1 MFEQVQ
7 ELKKQYQ
14 IIPAT
19 SKEFDGD
26 GGVIISALQ
35 EKFRSY
41 RLLIDTRPVHTLVIG
56 SERSGKGE
64 TFLFPM
70 IDVQSRAK
78 NKPSLV
84 INDAR
89 GELAAAS
96 YETLVARG
104 YDVYVFNVSQ
114 QCTEMALDLTDI
126 GFGDKPIAIFVV
138 SSDWSSRMLA
148 SKFLSHLYRVNVEKA
163 IMSPGGKTKRLV
175 HFLLDDLGNMPPIE
189 GMAEMIAV
197 SASKGFR
204 FHLIFQ
210 IISQLK
216 GLYRDAADTIIGNCS
231 NQIYIGIKDKTT
243 ADQLSAFI
251 GMKTIIG
258 SQSGKK
264 EQSLLIPEDLMYLKD
279 GESVVVRTNK
289 GLKPIFN
296 RGITAAK
303 FRHEYLAKDFD
314 KNKSILALK

>member
-7 ELKKQYQ
+7 ELKRQYQ

-19 SKEFDGD
+19 SKEFEGD

-41 RLLIDTRPVHTLVIG
+41 RLLIDTRPVHTMVIG
-56 SERSGKGE
+56 PARAGKGE
-64 TFLFPM
+64 SFVFPM

-84 INDAR
+84 INDAK
-89 GELAAAS
+89 GDLAAAS

-114 QCTEMALDLTDI
+114 HCTEIDLDLTDVR
-126 GFGDKPIAIFVV
+126 FGDKPIAIFVV
-138 SSDWSSRMLA
+138 STDWSSRMLA
-148 SKFLSHLYRVNVEKA
+148 SKFISHLYRVNVEKA
-163 IMSPGGKTKRLV
+163 KMSPSGKTNRLV

-189 GMAEMIAV
+189 NMGEMVACG
-197 SASKGFR
+197 AKMGFG

-210 IISQLK
+210 LMYQIK
-216 GLYRDAADTIIGNCS
+216 NLYGEEADTIIGNCS
-231 NQIYIGIKDKTT
+231 NQIFMGINDITT
-243 ADQLSAFI
+243 AEKLSAFI
-251 GMKTIIG
+251 GMKKIIG
-258 SQSGKK
+258 VSRSEK
-264 EQSLLIPEDLMYLKD
+264 LLSIDELMHLKA
-279 GESVVVRTNK
+279 GESIIVRTNK

-303 FRHEYLAKDFD
+303 FRFEYLAKDFN
-314 KNKSILALK
+314 KNKSILSSP